1 MDCGPPPGD
10 VNDRHSRCWTQKS
23 YGGTGGLQY
32 LFPQPAHFEIL
43 PTIFARL
50 NGAVSC
56 TIGGGGDGGGGEKS
70 AYQSW
75 YDGIHDAPGDMQ
87 DGPGVINEGFGG

>member
-1 MDCGPPPGD
+1 M
-10 VNDRHSRCWTQKS
+10 
-23 YGGTGGLQY
+23 QY
-32 LFPQPAHFEIL
+32 LFPQPAQFEIL

-56 TIGGGGDGGGGEKS
+56 AIGGGGGGGSGGGGGGEKS

>member
-1 MDCGPPPGD
+1 MTSQ
-10 VNDRHSRCWTQKS
+10 HSCVWC
-23 YGGTGGLQY
+23 
-32 LFPQPAHFEIL
+32 
-43 PTIFARL
+43 TII
-50 NGAVSC
+50 SC
-56 TIGGGGDGGGGEKS
+56 AIGGGGGGGSGGGGGGGEKS